1 MSQGENPDAGYRTYV
16 NSQKPWKFLQ
26 VSHRKGRIVWAL
38 VIDRKEGSWKRD
50 KAAGRTTREGLLTN
64 LSFWRMSL
72 YPELSFNVDH
82 GYLEGLVRGLKAGIL
97 TRSDYHNL
105 AQCDTLEGKLRFL
118 YRGMFCLPITVYN
131 PLCNLQY
138 LALRIVCNY
147 TDIHILSKSVQCDF
161 LHIAVC
167 LNSGLNCGW
176 NVCARGCVCTW
187 EQVCVYSS
195 LVVIIL
201 TKQWKRVM
209 GSLTRVNYSL

>member
-1 MSQGENPDAGYRTYV
+1 
-16 NSQKPWKFLQ
+16 
-26 VSHRKGRIVWAL
+26 
-38 VIDRKEGSWKRD
+38 
-50 KAAGRTTREGLLTN
+50 
-64 LSFWRMSL
+64 MSL

-161 LHIAVC
+161 FTHC
-167 LNSGLNCGW
+167 GLLEFRPKLWLKC
-176 NVCARGCVCTW
+176 VCAWMCTW

-209 GSLTRVNYSL
+209 GSLTGVNYSL